1 MITEAGKIRTIYGVG
16 CIGMGCGG
24 LGDGEELDATDTGS
38 DIMPLDYGG
47 STSSSPNMYGGVV
60 TGDPVYTSTQA
71 VDAAAGAVSN
81 VYGMNLNTTN
91 ATTATGTSNP
101 TGAVN
106 AIANAFTSIFKA
118 IQPLPAGCT
127 QIQNVYGTSTQ
138 CTANGAA
145 STLNLSGSTIG
156 GLSITTILLLAG
168 GVLLFMNMGKKG

>member
-24 LGDGEELDATDTGS
+24 LGQELDATDTGS

-47 STSSSPNMYGGVV
+47 STPSGPLYVSTDPAVVNADLASLNSEFSNSS
-60 TGDPVYTSTQA
+60 
-71 VDAAAGAVSN
+71 
-81 VYGMNLNTTN
+81 GMNLNTTN
-91 ATTATGTSNP
+91 GTTATGSVNA

-127 QIQNVYGTSTQ
+127 QIQNIYGTSTQ
-138 CTANGAA
+138 CNASGTA